1 MGVEKR
7 DSYLKEIT
15 REVFQKNHRSKTL
28 TAAELGI
35 SVQRV
40 NKDTKLKPTKKKRKL
55 VIPKRAALPESV
67 EGETSEQS
75 EEQAAEPT
83 DEPTDAQTQGEEQPQ
98 SEEQP
103 ESEGQVM
110 EAEGEGEPV
119 VDAREAEEA
128 EVTVDQEQEEA
139 NKKQLE

>member
-83 DEPTDAQTQGEEQPQ
+83 DAQTQGEEQPQ